1 MINYFSQVRLQ
12 LEQDL
17 TKISLEE
24 NNTLCSAK
32 KSLLVIR
39 ECCRKLST
47 LRLQCDFNNKEEWIY
62 FFKGLKC
69 YYYSQL
75 YYYQDII
82 EIEVGMPNGSKEL
95 KQNFLKENLTSFG
108 SSIKEFKEFFYWR
121 APGRCSL
128 RSLFNCFCF
137 NN

>member
-1 MINYFSQVRLQ
+1 MISYLSQVRLQ
-12 LEQDL
+12 LEHDL
-17 TKISLEE
+17 AKINLEE
-24 NNTLCSAK
+24 NNTLYSAK

-39 ECCRKLST
+39 DCCRKLST

-69 YYYSQL
+69 FYYSQL

-95 KQNFLKENLTSFG
+95 KQVFLKESLQKLNEHFLHNRFLYTYYRTG
-108 SSIKEFKEFFYWR
+108 ETERDEQYFY
-121 APGRCSL
+121 PVKKH
-128 RSLFNCFCF
+128 
-137 NN
+137 